1 MKYLKNSFILTA
13 ISAAVLA
20 ICFFPVPSLL
30 KILIPYF
37 IFVPVFYALDKSE
50 STRDFFLIGFTF
62 GLVLFIFLLYWMF
75 LLKIEGVNI
84 SIIRL
89 GVFLLVVFVAL
100 QYGIGFAIFGLI
112 KRKYRT
118 IWPFIII
125 FPLTEFWRGLGPS
138 FGFQWG
144 IIPLTQSQSPFFI
157 QYADLIGVYGITFV
171 ILFVN
176 YLIYKF
182 LKTRKSG
189 FVYSLA
195 IVIVTIVLYG
205 FLSINL
211 NKGTST
217 VNVGIIQPNISPYIK
232 HRPAYIAERFHRL
245 EEMSSTIADS
255 GLSLIVWPETAS
267 PVYLNYRT
275 DIMKKLFEFVDS
287 TGIPVLTGTPVVDF
301 SEKGP
306 MKYYNGAM
314 MLYPGDSTK
323 IYRKML
329 PVPFVE
335 RMPYADK
342 FAFMKKID
350 LGEGDYSV
358 GPEYTVF
365 SDGEVK
371 FSVIICFESMFENLS
386 REFVKRGAQFL
397 VNITEDAWFG
407 KTFFSYM
414 HTSFLPIRAIE
425 NRRTIVRC
433 ANTGI
438 SGKIDQWGRLE
449 HGTEIFTK
457 AALCV
462 KIDVLNE
469 KTFYNKYGFYFPEFL
484 LLILLIY
491 LFYPVFRRLYEGRK
505 H

>member
-1 MKYLKNSFILTA
+1 MKYLKNSYILTA
-13 ISAAVLA
+13 ISAAILA
-20 ICFFPVPSLL
+20 ICFFPVTVIL
-30 KILIPYF
+30 KTLVPYF
-37 IFVPVFYALDKSE
+37 IFIPIFYILNKTDSR
-50 STRDFFLIGFTF
+50 RDFFLVGFTF
-62 GLVLFIFLLYWMF
+62 GLILFTILLYWMF
-75 LLKIEGVNI
+75 LLNIEGVNI
-84 SIIRL
+84 AIIRF
-89 GVFLLVVFVAL
+89 GVFLLILFIAI
-100 QYGIGFAIFGLI
+100 QYGIGFVIFGLI
-112 KRKYRT
+112 KRKYGK
-118 IWPFIII
+118 IWPFLLI

-144 IIPLTQSQSPFFI
+144 IIPLTQSQFPFFI
-157 QYADLIGVYGITFV
+157 QYADLIGVYGVTFV

-182 LKTRKSG
+182 LETRKYG
-189 FVYSLA
+189 YVYSLA
-195 IVIVTIVLYG
+195 VVIVTITLYG
-205 FLSINL
+205 FLSTDFH
-211 NKGTST
+211 KGENTIS
-217 VNVGIIQPNISPYIK
+217 VGIIQPNISPYIK
-232 HRPAYIAERFHRL
+232 HRSDYITERFNRL
-245 EEMSSTIADS
+245 EGMTKEIADS
-255 GLSLIVWPETAS
+255 DLNLVVWPETAS

-275 DIMKKLFEFVDS
+275 DIMKRLFKFIDS
-287 TGIPVLTGTPVVDF
+287 IKVPILTGTPIVDF
-301 SEKGP
+301 ARKGP
-306 MKYYNGAM
+306 VRYYNGAM
-314 MLYPGDSTK
+314 LLYPGDSSE

-342 FAFMKKID
+342 FQFLRKID

-365 SDGEVK
+365 KERETK

-386 REFVKRGAQFL
+386 REFVKRDAQFL
-397 VNITEDAWFG
+397 INITEDAWFG

-438 SGKIDQWGRLE
+438 SGKIDQWGNME
-449 HGTEIFTK
+449 HETKIFTK
-457 AALCV
+457 ATLCA
-462 KIDVLNE
+462 KIDILNE

-491 LFYPVFRRLYEGRK
+491 LFYPVFRRLYESRK